1 MLVEELTGLLIIE
14 LNCPE
19 DVLIYHA
26 GVLSSS
32 NGGKSKCS
40 CEAEPGTVGFQ

>member
-1 MLVEELTGLLIIE
+1 MLVEELIGPLISE
-14 LNCPE
+14 LHCPKYI
-19 DVLIYHA
+19 LFYHA

-40 CEAEPGTVGFQ
+40 CEAEPGAVGFQ